1 MVNIRTAMTGC
12 IMGVLSLPMSAQGIF
27 NEMSFSA
34 DKTVFRLNSPYKT
47 TLRIYKDGEGGK
59 PMKTVKMKSKGDGVW
74 EAVVKG
80 NLNGL
85 FYTFD
90 TGNGE

>member
-34 DKTVFRLNSPYKT
+34 DKTVFRLN
-47 TLRIYKDGEGGK
+47 
-59 PMKTVKMKSKGDGVW
+59 
-74 EAVVKG
+74 AVVRG
-80 NLNGL
+80 NFFGYHEKAENP
-85 FYTFD
+85 
-90 TGNGE
+90 

>member
-1 MVNIRTAMTGC
+1 MTGC

-34 DKTVFRLNSPYKT
+34 DKTVFRLNSPYET

-59 PMKTVKMKSKGDGVW
+59 PIDRKS
-74 EAVVKG
+74 VV
-80 NLNGL
+80 
-85 FYTFD
+85 
-90 TGNGE
+90 